1 MSLSLRNN
9 ALALAGIWLYPS
21 GTAKVLEL
29 YGDKLSEGQT
39 CAAFPLFG
47 LSDALPEIEPGETIV
62 AWASCYGETEG
73 GQSGYSVFD
82 ANGIFR
88 RLEPTADTEEIS
100 QQYEVLRAAKHGD
113 ELEEHLQVRWSDS
126 REYALI
132 VDLQLR
138 ELWIYE
144 SSADLL
150 RRVRY
155 DLKALDPLVWGIEN
169 SWAVSWD
176 VYWLRGQAVA
186 VVPRLGYD
194 WTLGSLLIDV
204 ATGVAASLDPQSY
217 GRWACLPTGTWHP
230 AGAMFQVA
238 FYWTHTGDA
247 PGDNAETPYWTD
259 GTAVRLRAV
268 WQRVINSSDGEF
280 VASLRTAGYP
290 AYSAASHIAEWS
302 PNGKWFAIG
311 GHQERSRCGFGS

>member
-1 MSLSLRNN
+1 M
-9 ALALAGIWLYPS
+9 
-21 GTAKVLEL
+21 
-29 YGDKLSEGQT
+29 
-39 CAAFPLFG
+39 
-47 LSDALPEIEPGETIV
+47 
-62 AWASCYGETEG
+62 
-73 GQSGYSVFD
+73 GQSADGTEVRLLKLDEELAEILSARLDEVRLIEADFAPQHLPILIGD

-88 RLEPTADTEEIS
+88 RLEPAADSEEIS
-100 QQYEVLRAAKHGD
+100 QQYEVPRAAKHGD
-113 ELEEHLQVRWSDS
+113 ELGAHLQVRWSDS

-132 VDLQLR
+132 VDLQPR

-155 DLKALDPLVWGIEN
+155 DLKAFDPLVWDIED

-186 VVPRLGYD
+186 VVPRRGYD

-217 GRWACLPTGTWHP
+217 GRWACLPTGTWRP

-238 FYWTHTGDA
+238 FYWTHAGDA

-259 GTAVRLRAV
+259 GTAVRLRGV
-268 WQRVINSSDGEF
+268 
-280 VASLRTAGYP
+280 
-290 AYSAASHIAEWS
+290 
-302 PNGKWFAIG
+302 
-311 GHQERSRCGFGS
+311 